1 MFISQK
7 DAQFIVDE
15 VKRTIRRDINIMDEK
30 GVIIASTNPYRID
43 QVHEGA
49 KKILQENLPEL
60 AIQEKSEL
68 EGVQQGV
75 NVPICL
81 HNETVG
87 VIGITGDPKEVA
99 VFGSVIKMMAE
110 MMIER
115 VWQTQQENQLETARS
130 LFLENWIFSD
140 SLEISEL
147 EVRGKLVG
155 IDVSLPRFVILLQIE
170 PDQNRLSTE
179 NTAQDIQNVRLLNL
193 VRTHIE
199 DNSQNFCAAVHQRI
213 LILLCEKKKDAV
225 FQKLNAIRAEIEGFF
240 PVIVYG
246 GVSTVATN
254 SMDMHLRYLEAK
266 AAIRVASNTQA
277 GGVAFY
283 DSVSLDSV
291 ILTVAPEVKDN
302 LVKMVF
308 ASSSAEEIE
317 EMIQTIRLFFKFNG
331 DIKRA
336 AEESFIHKNTFQYR
350 IQKVGKK
357 TGYWLKNPRDAVMLY
372 LVMQFYENGNQSG
385 YT

>member
-1 MFISQK
+1 MFISQR

-30 GVIIASTNPYRID
+30 GVIIASTNPYRIN

-60 AIQEKSEL
+60 TIQEKSEL
-68 EGVQQGV
+68 GGVQQGV

-110 MMIER
+110 MMLER
-115 VWQTQQENQLETARS
+115 VWQAEQDKQLETARS
-130 LFLENWIFSD
+130 LFLENWIFSET
-140 SLEISEL
+140 LELTEL

-155 IDVSLPRFVILLQIE
+155 IDVALPRFVILLQIE
-170 PDQNRLSTE
+170 PDQNRMYSE
-179 NTAQDIQNVRLLNL
+179 NTIQDIQNVRLLNL
-193 VRTHIE
+193 VRTHID
-199 DNSQNFCAAVHQRI
+199 DNAQNFCAAVHQRI
-213 LILLCEKKKDAV
+213 LILLCEEKPEAV
-225 FQKLNAIRAEIEGFF
+225 FRKLNAIRAEIEGFY
-240 PVIVYG
+240 PVVVYG
-246 GVSTVATN
+246 GVSTVTTGGT
-254 SMDMHLRYLEAK
+254 DMRLRYLEAK
-266 AAIRVASNTQA
+266 AAIRVASNTQS
-277 GGVAFY
+277 GGISFY
-283 DSVSLDSV
+283 NNVSLDSV
-291 ILTVAPEVKDN
+291 ILTVAPEVKEN
-302 LVKMVF
+302 LIKMVF
-308 ASSSAEEIE
+308 ASASAEEIE
-317 EMIQTIRLFFKFNG
+317 EIIQTIRLFFKFNG
-331 DIKRA
+331 DVKRA

-372 LVMQFYENGNQSG
+372 LVMQFYENEHPRSQP
-385 YT
+385 